1 MSQLATQSQFAM
13 DELMRPAKRQRL
25 GFKKAKYN
33 KFKKRTEYLPI
44 GKFRILRWS
53 NKDTSQ
59 NTHVWIQGNDTLPA
73 GDLATT
79 FALSDVA
86 GAGELVS
93 LFDNFRITKVLYRWV
108 ITRTPD
114 YASTTANRGWF
125 TRVNWTHDFND
136 STPITRALMYQRSD
150 LKEEYLNADHPA
162 SKWYS
167 LNPAALVQLYESTTA
182 TSYGPRWRQWMD
194 TSDQAAPHYGI
205 KFTYDNLYTG
215 LNLRLEAKLMI
226 ECKGIS

>member
-13 DELMRPAKRQRL
+13 DAPMRPAKRPRL

-33 KFKKRTEYLPI
+33 KYTKRTEYLPI
-44 GKFRILRWS
+44 GRFRCLRWS
-53 NKDTSQ
+53 SKESTQ
-59 NTHVWIQGNDTLPA
+59 NCHIFIQGSDTVTA
-73 GDLATT
+73 ADGATT
-79 FALSDVA
+79 FALVDVNGSA
-86 GAGELVS
+86 ELVS
-93 LFDNFRITKVLYRWV
+93 LFDNFRLTKVLYRWV

-125 TRVNWTHDFND
+125 TRINWTHDFND
-136 STPITRALMYQRSD
+136 STPITRGLMYQRAD
-150 LKEEYLNADHPA
+150 LKEEYLNADKP
-162 SKWYS
+162 STKWYS

-194 TSDQAAPHYGI
+194 TSDQSAPHYGI
-205 KFTYDNLYTG
+205 KYTYDNLYLG